1 MSRLRED
8 LKVSRL
14 LAPRHCISLNAQV
27 FPAYMRQPNSLNC
40 TVSEVKD
47 IMERSQNQ
55 HIARHSPKME
65 ELYILLYVH
74 IKEKQTQKMQGFNFY
89 LILVTNFLFILVCVC
104 IKKEWKFLHSKLQPV
119 LTLQRFL
126 FVNFV
131 SGSHKQI
138 SFPVK
143 SIETENKERNKP

>member
-1 MSRLRED
+1 MLRFF
-8 LKVSRL
+8 S
-14 LAPRHCISLNAQV
+14 
-27 FPAYMRQPNSLNC
+27 AYTRQPNSLNC
-40 TVSEVKD
+40 TVSEVKG

-104 IKKEWKFLHSKLQPV
+104 IKKE
-119 LTLQRFL
+119 
-126 FVNFV
+126 
-131 SGSHKQI
+131 
-138 SFPVK
+138 
-143 SIETENKERNKP
+143 